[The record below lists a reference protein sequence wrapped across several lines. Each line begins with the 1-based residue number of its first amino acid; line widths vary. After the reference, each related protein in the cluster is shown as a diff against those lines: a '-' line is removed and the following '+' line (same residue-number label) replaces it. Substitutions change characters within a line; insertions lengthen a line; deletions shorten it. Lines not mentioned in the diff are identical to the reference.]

1 MIAEVEELKEKVYT
15 GEVKVF
21 EGELYDNEGNL
32 ILNAGEEFTDEKLLD
47 MGLLID
53 NVIGSLP

>member
-1 MIAEVEELKEKVYT
+1 M
-15 GEVKVF
+15 
-21 EGELYDNEGNL
+21 YDNEGNL
-32 ILNAGEEFTDEKLLD
+32 VLNEGEEFSDEKLLD